1 VTALDISSGSVEVA
15 ARRAR
20 LHGVSDRCSFVVG
33 EAERLPFADGS
44 FDVVVGKAVLHH
56 LDVALAAAE
65 LERVMRPGARAAFT
79 EPLGTNPVLGW
90 ARDHIPYPGKNPVG
104 DDEPLTDEVLV
115 AWQGPF
121 ELASKRE
128 IQLLSMAGRAL
139 GRRPPAWLVRA
150 DDALLAR
157 FPRLRR
163 YCRYVVLTMRK
174 ADAVEPRFTAVGRA
188 GTTRVA

>member
-1 VTALDISSGSVEVA
+1 
-15 ARRAR
+15 
-20 LHGVSDRCSFVVG
+20 
-33 EAERLPFADGS
+33 
-44 FDVVVGKAVLHH
+44 
-56 LDVALAAAE
+56 
-65 LERVMRPGARAAFT
+65 MRPGARAAFT

-90 ARDHIPYPGKNPVG
+90 ARDHVPYPGKNPVG
-104 DDEPLTDEVLV
+104 GDEPLTEEALV

-121 ELASKRE
+121 ACASKRE

-163 YCRYVVLTMRK
+163 YCRYVVLTLRK
-174 ADAVEPRFTAVGRA
+174 AEAVEPRFSRTARSPRATSGDGQPA
-188 GTTRVA
+188 GTGWSRPSATENLGPSA